1 MTVLPP
7 LVGPVGYLR
16 DVTPPLALRA
26 SARRVRL
33 WQPDWPCPVGQ
44 ILTQHRRGASDPTYK
59 IDLAGRHWR
68 GIRTPEGQAT
78 LVVDERPRDG
88 IISAAAWGP
97 GADWALAS
105 LPDLLGA
112 SDDPSGFRP
121 DHPVLETALR
131 QFPHWRMSRSG
142 LVMEALVP
150 SIIEQ
155 KVTGQEAFAGFRSLV
170 RRFGERAPGPGHDLD
185 LWLQPEPDTLRAI
198 PSWEWLK
205 LHIDPARSRAVVL
218 AARVADALERIATV
232 SPEEADLRLQSQPG
246 IGIWTS
252 AEVRARVLGDA
263 DAVSFG
269 DYHVAKDIG
278 WALTGETMD
287 DDQLEA
293 YLEPYRPHRGRVQA
307 LIGLAG
313 HHRPRHGARMAPR
326 THLPTR

>member
-1 MTVLPP
+1 MLLSPV
-7 LVGPVGYLR
+7 VGPVGYR
-16 DVTPPLALRA
+16 RNVSSSPSLRA

-33 WQPDWPCPVGQ
+33 WQPAWPCPVGQ
-44 ILTQHRRGASDPTYK
+44 ILTQHRRGGSDPGYK

-78 LVVDERPRDG
+78 LMVDERAREG
-88 IISAAAWGP
+88 IIAAAAWGP
-97 GADWALAS
+97 GADWVLES

-112 SDDPSGFRP
+112 SDDPSSFEP
-121 DHPVLETALR
+121 EHPVLVQALH

-205 LHIDPARSRAVVL
+205 LHIDPSRSRAVVL
-218 AARVADALERIATV
+218 AARVAEALERITTV
-232 SPEEADLRLQSQPG
+232 STDEADQRLQSQAG
-246 IGIWTS
+246 IGVWTS
-252 AEVRARVLGDA
+252 AEVRARALGDA

-269 DYHVAKDIG
+269 DYHVAKDVG
-278 WALTGETMD
+278 WALTGEAMD
-287 DDQLEA
+287 DEELEA
-293 YLEPYRPHRGRVQA
+293 YLQPYRPHRGRVQA
-307 LIGLAG
+307 LIALAG
-313 HHRPRHGARMAPR
+313 LHRPRHGPRMAPR
-326 THLPTR
+326 THLPAH